1 MVIRI
6 FKATIYKDK
15 TEEFKQFFT
24 KIAIPLVKQQDG
36 LINLFIGLPLN
47 EDSNEF
53 IMTSFWKNIASI
65 KKFSGEQ
72 WQNAVIDEREKH
84 LVKSASM
91 EHYYKYKED

>member
-1 MVIRI
+1 MIVRV
-6 FKATIYKDK
+6 FKATIYTEK
-15 TEEFKQFFT
+15 TKEFKHFFT
-24 KIAIPLVKQQDG
+24 KIAIPLVKQQEG
-36 LINLFIGLPLN
+36 LIDLFIGLPID

-53 IMTSFWKNIASI
+53 MMTSFWKDIASI

-91 EHYYKYKED
+91 EHYYKYINV